1 MEIASGVLSVLGRS
15 IDTVQRV
22 FQRRCE
28 LLSTGKKTWY
38 SRCFKAG
45 DDMSLG
51 KTTAAKSERERERDR
66 ERERER
72 ERERIYEHCRV
83 SFGNFRCSFKG
94 KSLPGL
100 DCPVTVHSKHVLET
114 CFRLYSNCCEKF
126 LRPARCLG
134 FRV

>member
-1 MEIASGVLSVLGRS
+1 VEIASGVLSVLGRS

-28 LLSTGKKTWY
+28 LLSTGRKTWY
-38 SRCFKAG
+38 NRCFKAG

-51 KTTAAKSERERERDR
+51 ETNAAKSERERER
-66 ERERER
+66 ERERENLLALP
-72 ERERIYEHCRV
+72 CFFWKLSTPVQGQV
-83 SFGNFRCSFKG
+83 SPW
-94 KSLPGL
+94 LGL
-100 DCPVTVHSKHVLET
+100 SSDSTFEARLET